1 VFFDNGRKLIT
12 KIEIMDV
19 QYDHTMAKSNYPFSS
34 SGVIEYP
41 SEGISDPIEESKE
54 RKFNPEVGFMIFRI
68 P

>member
-1 VFFDNGRKLIT
+1 
-12 KIEIMDV
+12 MDV